1 MRRGLLVY
9 GAFVAL
15 IWIYFS
21 FFYELDTF
29 SPSRYGAYSH
39 AYYFTTLAFPW
50 VFLWCWLKSQKAT
63 QVTQRIEERWRKR
76 WVQSILFGLVIAA
89 IYQLV
94 KLPLDVLGY
103 GIAQANGVNHQ
114 PILDWILEWIL
125 EASFFIAM
133 ITAMI
138 FGVRLFMA
146 KFEKKWWLAL
156 WVSTLPVVLFIVYI
170 QPVVIDPLFESFQPL
185 ESGPLKSSIV
195 EIAEDA
201 GIDES
206 DIYEVNMSEKTSSF
220 NAYVTG
226 LGNQKR
232 IVLWDTTLNG
242 MKQDEVLFIL
252 AHEVAHYVK
261 HHVYIGVFGYI
272 ALSFVVLWLLA
283 RAFSFV
289 FLNVK
294 HKIGLRNKMDLRSVP
309 VLLLLASL
317 LLFATQP
324 LSLYVSREMERS
336 ADQYAIQHTDNLDP
350 ALESYRSLAIQSKGD
365 VSPSSWIIW
374 LRYTHPPIQERIER
388 IRESKGNN
396 KISLQN
402 DYNY

>member
-1 MRRGLLVY
+1 MRRVLLIY
-9 GAFVAL
+9 GAYVAL

-29 SPSRYGAYSH
+29 SQSRFGAYSH

-50 VFLWCWLKSQKAT
+50 VFLWCWHNSKKTAHIT
-63 QVTQRIEERWRKR
+63 ERMEERWSRR
-76 WVQSILFGLVIAA
+76 WVQSIFFGLFISVI
-89 IYQLV
+89 YLLV
-94 KLPLDVLGY
+94 KLPLDVLWY

-114 PILDWILEWIL
+114 PILDWVLEWLL

-138 FGVRLFMA
+138 FGVRLFMG

-170 QPVVIDPLFESFQPL
+170 QPVVIDPLFETFQPL

-195 EIAEDA
+195 EIAEGA

-206 DIYEVNMSEKTSSF
+206 NIYEVNMSEKTSSF

-272 ALSFVVLWLLA
+272 ALSFAVLWLLA
-283 RAFSFV
+283 KAFSFV
-289 FLNVK
+289 FHNVK
-294 HKIGLRNKMDLRSVP
+294 HRIGLQNRMNLRSIP

-350 ALESYRSLAIQSKGD
+350 ALESYRSLAVQSKSD
-365 VSPSSWIIW
+365 VSPPSWIVW
-374 LRYTHPPIQERIER
+374 LRYTHPPIKERIER
-388 IRESKGNN
+388 IRKN
-396 KISLQN
+396 K
-402 DYNY
+402 

>member
-1 MRRGLLVY
+1 MRKGLLLY
-9 GAFVAL
+9 SAFIAF

-29 SPSRYGAYSH
+29 SQSRYGAYSH
-39 AYYFTTLAFPW
+39 AYYFTSLAFPW
-50 VFLWCWLKSQKAT
+50 VFLWCWHKSQKAADM
-63 QVTQRIEERWRKR
+63 TQRIEERWMSR
-76 WVQSILFGLVIAA
+76 WLKSLLFGLFLSGT
-89 IYQLV
+89 YQFV

-114 PILDWILEWIL
+114 PIGDWILEWLL

-133 ITAMI
+133 ITALI
-138 FGVRLFMA
+138 IGVRFFMA

-170 QPVVIDPLFESFQPL
+170 QPVVIDPLFETFQPL
-185 ESGPLKSSIV
+185 ESGPLKNSIV
-195 EIAEDA
+195 TIAQEA
-201 GIDES
+201 GIEES
-206 DIYEVNMSEKTSSF
+206 NIYEVNMSEKTSSF

-261 HHVYIGVFGYI
+261 HHVYLGVFGYI
-272 ALSFVVLWLLA
+272 ALSFLVLWLLA
-283 RAFSFV
+283 KLFV
-289 FLNVK
+289 LVIRNTK
-294 HKIGLRNKMDLRSVP
+294 HRIGLRDKMDLRSIP
-309 VLLLLASL
+309 ILLLVGSL
-317 LLFATQP
+317 LLFVTQP

-336 ADQYAIQHTDNLDP
+336 ADKYAIEHTDNLDP
-350 ALESYRSLAIQSKGD
+350 ALESYHSLAFQSKSD
-365 VSPSSWIIW
+365 ISPASWIVW
-374 LRYTHPPIQERIER
+374 LKYTHPPIQERINR
-388 IRESKGNN
+388 IRDTQK
-396 KISLQN
+396 
-402 DYNY
+402 D